1 MSAIDSVLFFGDGVR
16 AWAGAGAGPGFFIL
30 GPAFFSSKRAVEDAT
45 MTREEIEK
53 RMDELGRQYADEH
66 DELVR
71 AQLEALNLKL
81 TALPTH

>member
-1 MSAIDSVLFFGDGVR
+1 
-16 AWAGAGAGPGFFIL
+16 
-30 GPAFFSSKRAVEDAT
+30 

-53 RMDELGRQYADEH
+53 RMDELGRQYADAH

>member
-1 MSAIDSVLFFGDGVR
+1 VSSFSETVCVRGLVRCEAGVFYPR
-16 AWAGAGAGPGFFIL
+16 
-30 GPAFFSSKRAVEDAT
+30 PAFFSSKRAVEDAT

-53 RMDELGRQYADEH
+53 RMDELGRQYANEH